1 MNEIEEIVNL
11 LNRSYS
17 PFHVVSNIEAKLH
30 ENDYIELQENEN
42 FSLKKGGHY
51 YVKRNG
57 SSIIAFRVPID
68 NPYGFQITAS
78 HTDSPTFKLKPNPVY
93 TFKNL
98 MLLNVEPYG
107 GAINYSWLDRPLSFA
122 GRVMVQNGDTI
133 HAENVCIDEDL
144 LLIPSVAIHMNR
156 EVNHSMTMNP
166 AKDMIPV
173 LGNAIENFS
182 FDEFLKSKMNLS
194 KDEQIISSDLFLYN
208 RGKAALL
215 GINQEF
221 LSSPRLDDLA
231 SCYSSLFGFLK
242 ANQSNSISCFVAF
255 DNEEVGSLTRQ
266 GANSTFLREI
276 VQKISESVQAS
287 TPLVPNS
294 IMLSIDNAHANHPN
308 HPEYSDVTTDV
319 ELNKGIVIKYNANQ
333 KYTTNAFSSAIVKT
347 IAKKEGLK
355 IQEYANRSDL
365 PGGST
370 LGNISN
376 SEISLL
382 SVDIGLPQLA
392 MHSSY
397 ELMGKNDLLDMIRLV
412 SRFYSSSFSINS
424 DGFMMK

>member
-1 MNEIEEIVNL
+1 MNEIEEILNL
-11 LNRSYS
+11 LNHSYS
-17 PFHVVSNIEAKLH
+17 PFHVVSNIEAKLK
-30 ENDYIELQENEN
+30 EKDYTEIQENEN

-57 SSIIAFRVPID
+57 SSIVAFRVPEE
-68 NPYGFQITAS
+68 NPKGFLITAS

-122 GRVMVQNGDTI
+122 GRVMVQNDNKI
-133 HAENVCIDEDL
+133 QSKNVCIDEDL

-156 EVNHSMTMNP
+156 EINRSVAMNP

-173 LGNAIENFS
+173 FGNATESFS
-182 FDEFLKSKMNLS
+182 FNQYLKKKMNLS
-194 KDEQIISSDLFLYN
+194 ENEQIVSSDLFLYN
-208 RGKAALL
+208 RDKATLL
-215 GINQEF
+215 GLNQEF

-231 SCYSSLFGFLK
+231 SCYSSLLGFLN
-242 ANQSNSISCFVAF
+242 ASQSDFISCFVAF

-276 VQKISESVQAS
+276 IQKISENVRTSD
-287 TPLVPNS
+287 PLLPNS
-294 IMLSIDNAHANHPN
+294 VMLSIDNAHANHPN

-333 KYTTNAFSSAIVKT
+333 KYTTDALSSAIVKT
-347 IAKKEGLK
+347 IATKEGLQV
-355 IQEYANRSDL
+355 QEYTNRSDL

-382 SVDIGLPQLA
+382 CADIGLPQFA

-397 ELMGKNDLLDMIRLV
+397 EFMGKSDLLDMIRLI
-412 SRFYSSSFSINS
+412 SRFYSSFFSINN
-424 DGFMMK
+424 DGFTIK

>member
-1 MNEIEEIVNL
+1 M
-11 LNRSYS
+11 
-17 PFHVVSNIEAKLH
+17 
-30 ENDYIELQENEN
+30 
-42 FSLKKGGHY
+42 
-51 YVKRNG
+51 
-57 SSIIAFRVPID
+57 
-68 NPYGFQITAS
+68 
-78 HTDSPTFKLKPNPVY
+78 
-93 TFKNL
+93 
-98 MLLNVEPYG
+98 
-107 GAINYSWLDRPLSFA
+107 
-122 GRVMVQNGDTI
+122 
-133 HAENVCIDEDL
+133 
-144 LLIPSVAIHMNR
+144 
-156 EVNHSMTMNP
+156 
-166 AKDMIPV
+166 
-173 LGNAIENFS
+173 
-182 FDEFLKSKMNLS
+182 
-194 KDEQIISSDLFLYN
+194 
-208 RGKAALL
+208 
-215 GINQEF
+215 
-221 LSSPRLDDLA
+221 
-231 SCYSSLFGFLK
+231 
-242 ANQSNSISCFVAF
+242 
-255 DNEEVGSLTRQ
+255 TRQ

>member
-1 MNEIEEIVNL
+1 MNEIEEILNL
-11 LNRSYS
+11 LNCSYS
-17 PFHVVSNIEAKLH
+17 PFHVVSNIETKLKRNH
-30 ENDYIELQENEN
+30 FTELQENEDFILEN
-42 FSLKKGGHY
+42 GGRY
-51 YVKRNG
+51 FVKRNG
-57 SSIIAFRVPID
+57 SSIIAFRIPE
-68 NPYGFQITAS
+68 NRPRGFLITAS
-78 HTDSPTFKLKPNPVY
+78 HTDSPTFKLKPNPIY

-122 GRVMVQNGDTI
+122 GRVMIQHDNEI
-133 HAENVCIDEDL
+133 QIKNVCIDEDL

-156 EVNHSMTMNP
+156 EINKSVAMNP

-173 LGNAIENFS
+173 FGNTIDNFS
-182 FDEFLKSKMNLS
+182 FDEYLKKKIGLNENE
-194 KDEQIISSDLFLYN
+194 KIISHDLLLYN
-208 RGKAALL
+208 RDKATLL
-215 GINQEF
+215 GSNQEF
-221 LSSPRLDDLA
+221 ISSPRLDDLA
-231 SCYSSLFGFLK
+231 SCYSSLLGFLEAK
-242 ANQSNSISCFVAF
+242 ANDFISCFVAF

-276 VQKISESVQAS
+276 IQKISKNFKDEVS
-287 TPLVPNS
+287 LVPNS

-333 KYTTNAFSSAIVKT
+333 KYTTDALSSAIVKI
-347 IAKKEGLK
+347 IAAKEGIQ

-376 SEISLL
+376 SEVSLL
-382 SVDIGLPQLA
+382 SADIGLPQLA

-397 ELMGKNDLLDMIRLV
+397 ELMGKDDLLGMIRLV
-412 SRFYSSSFSINS
+412 LRFYSSSFSMNK
-424 DGFMMK
+424 DGFTIE